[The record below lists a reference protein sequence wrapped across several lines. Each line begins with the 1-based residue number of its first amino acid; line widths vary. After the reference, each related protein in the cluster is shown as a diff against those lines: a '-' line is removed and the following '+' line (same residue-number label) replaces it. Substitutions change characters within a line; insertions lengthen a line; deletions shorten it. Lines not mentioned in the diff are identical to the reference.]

1 MQLVKAPDEWLEKSV
16 GPFDFEKLDAVEV
29 SGKMCEIMMAQN
41 GIGLSANQVGLDAQI
56 FVMRPI
62 EHPEIKKPFA
72 IINPV
77 ILEVSEEKQNG
88 PEGCL
93 SYPGLVLHVNRPTK
107 IVAQFLDLEA
117 KECIIEFSGIDAR
130 CFLHE
135 YDHLNGIT
143 YTDRVSKLKLAM
155 ATKKLKKQT
164 RLKNG

>member
-1 MQLVKAPDEWLEKSV
+1 MQLVKAPNEWLDKSV
-16 GPFDFEKLDAVEV
+16 KPFNFDTLDAVDI

-77 ILEVSEEKQNG
+77 ILEVDEETVNG

-93 SYPGLVLHVNRPTK
+93 SYPGLVLHVKRPSK
-107 IVAQFLDLEA
+107 IIAQFLDLDA

-135 YDHLNGIT
+135 YDHLNGVT
-143 YTDRVSKLKLAM
+143 FTDRVSKLKLAM
-155 ATKKLKKQT
+155 ANKKLEKQK
-164 RLKNG
+164 RLING